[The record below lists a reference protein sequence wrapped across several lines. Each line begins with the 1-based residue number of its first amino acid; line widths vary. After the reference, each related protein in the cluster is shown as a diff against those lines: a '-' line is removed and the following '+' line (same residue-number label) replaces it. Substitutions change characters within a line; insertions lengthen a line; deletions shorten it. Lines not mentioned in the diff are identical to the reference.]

1 MKPLIAVALSGGV
14 DSMMAAIFLK
24 EQGHKII
31 GIHFI
36 TGYETDF
43 KTNTGGL
50 TNESIED
57 QARRRIALIGD
68 QLNIPI
74 EVFNC
79 RKEFQEKVVDYFT
92 HTYQIG
98 QTPNPCLVCNP
109 LIKFGTILNFA
120 QQLGADQFATGH
132 YARIVKDP
140 NGNIHLLRGVDLQ
153 KDQSYF
159 LARLTPGQLNRAL
172 LPLGAKHKTDVK
184 ALAHQKG
191 LVPIVAK
198 ESQDVCFIRTDHYGK
213 FLAMQKGFRSEP
225 GDIVDLEGNV
235 IGRHKGL
242 HLFTIGQRR
251 GINCPAAEAYYV
263 AQIDHQRNRLVVG
276 LKQDLKKPTCRV
288 SDINWIQ
295 PVPDRPM
302 RVLTRIR
309 YRHQAVPSI
318 IEPIN
323 SQSAI
328 VRFDKPQSAITPG
341 QGAVFF
347 KDEEVLGGGWIEAD
361 IK

>member
-43 KTNTGGL
+43 KPNAGEL
-50 TNESIED
+50 AHESIED

-109 LIKFGTILNFA
+109 LIKFGTVLNLA
-120 QQLGADQFATGH
+120 QQLGADQLATGH

-140 NGNIHLLRGVDLQ
+140 KGNIHLLRGVDLQ

-159 LARLTPGQLNRAL
+159 LARLTPGRCQSPCPSKRS
-172 LPLGAKHKTDVK
+172 GTDS
-184 ALAHQKG
+184 
-191 LVPIVAK
+191 
-198 ESQDVCFIRTDHYGK
+198 SQR
-213 FLAMQKGFRSEP
+213 EP
-225 GDIVDLEGNV
+225 GC
-235 IGRHKGL
+235 
-242 HLFTIGQRR
+242 LFHSHRSLRKISCNAKRISVRTG
-251 GINCPAAEAYYV
+251 GY
-263 AQIDHQRNRLVVG
+263 
-276 LKQDLKKPTCRV
+276 CR
-288 SDINWIQ
+288 S
-295 PVPDRPM
+295 
-302 RVLTRIR
+302 
-309 YRHQAVPSI
+309 
-318 IEPIN
+318 
-323 SQSAI
+323 
-328 VRFDKPQSAITPG
+328 
-341 QGAVFF
+341 
-347 KDEEVLGGGWIEAD
+347 
-361 IK
+361 